1 MEKKLIQLDLF
12 NMEEE
17 DKRNI
22 LDDEDLQYQLD
33 TQGYIKQATYYIGTK
48 IDLVVKYQQRLI

>member
-33 TQGYIKQATYYIGTK
+33 TQGYIKQEE
-48 IDLVVKYQQRLI
+48 QE